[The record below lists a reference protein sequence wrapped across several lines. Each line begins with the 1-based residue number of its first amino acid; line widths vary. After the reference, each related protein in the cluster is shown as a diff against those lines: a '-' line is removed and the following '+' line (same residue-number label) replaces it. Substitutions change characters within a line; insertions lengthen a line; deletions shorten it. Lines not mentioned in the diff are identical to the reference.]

1 MSICALF
8 GQIMWD
14 FELKIG
20 NSEQLSYI
28 FRIRLLADFTQ
39 SFKKGNKLASCF
51 FICVLVVARLLQK
64 LKINVLL
71 FFRVY
76 VIVKPALVCV
86 YYTNMIHGTIFPFF
100 PAHNA
105 CMSYLFSII
114 SSNFRTRIVQR
125 KNIVVIALHLPPT
138 NFMNWNEPLRNLI
151 IPTSIPGRS
160 LLWKSICPRF
170 ACR

>member
-1 MSICALF
+1 MKCDHKKSSNNPYFMKKFCRF
-8 GQIMWD
+8 
-14 FELKIG
+14 
-20 NSEQLSYI
+20 SPSYHI
-28 FRIRLLADFTQ
+28 
-39 SFKKGNKLASCF
+39 
-51 FICVLVVARLLQK
+51 ARLLQK
-64 LKINVLL
+64 LKINVFFL

-160 LLWKSICPRF
+160 LL
-170 ACR
+170 